1 MPRILLIEDHHS
13 TSRTV
18 ALYLRAEG
26 FEVDVQANG
35 LDGLAMALQGDYDLL
50 VVDLLLPG
58 LDGRELC
65 RRLRAE
71 RSVPLIMLTALSTE
85 DDLVRGLSLGADDY
99 VTKPFSPRELVA
111 RIHARLRP
119 GSDKDE
125 GCIRIGNLEL
135 NRSQRTL
142 SRDGEAVHLTA
153 TEFRLLS
160 VLMQAPGRVYTR
172 EQLIE
177 RALGYDF
184 QGSSKNIDIHI
195 SNLRKRIETD
205 RLRPEY
211 ILTVTGHGYR
221 FRPRNGHGNT

>member
-1 MPRILLIEDHHS
+1 MPRILLIEDHHT

-85 DDLVRGLSLGADDY
+85 DDLVRGLNLGADDY
-99 VTKPFSPRELVA
+99 ITKPFSPRELVA
-111 RIHARLRP
+111 RIRARLRP
-119 GSDKDE
+119 GSGEDD

-142 SRDGEAVHLTA
+142 SRDGEAVRLTA

-160 VLMQAPGRVYTR
+160 VLMQAPGRAYTR

-195 SNLRKRIETD
+195 SNLRKRIESD
-205 RLRPEY
+205 RLQPEY
-211 ILTVTGHGYR
+211 ILTVPGHGYR
-221 FRPRNGHGNT
+221 FRPRKSHGHT

>member
-221 FRPRNGHGNT
+221 FRSQNGHGNT